1 VSGGFAATRA
11 ESLRLSD
18 HFPILLA
25 AMPLRRSLKNIKRQ
39 LRKAGGFPHGKR
51 QSRPTPT
58 QHSKPETRNLKLETR
73 KPVSLNHH
81 IHIKQSPPVERTS
94 LL

>member
-25 AMPLRRSLKNIKRQ
+25 AMPLRRSLRSLKRNYGKPEAF
-39 LRKAGGFPHGKR
+39 RTVSGKAARPPH
-51 QSRPTPT
+51 
-58 QHSKPETRNLKLETR
+58 QHSKPETRNLKLET
-73 KPVSLNHH
+73 
-81 IHIKQSPPVERTS
+81 
-94 LL
+94 